1 VSAPTGAGKTAVFEM
16 AMARFFTVDLQANRQ
31 QQRPGVQHQIS
42 QQRKIVYISPSK
54 ALCEERLNDWSTRLM
69 AMNLGISVALVTG
82 DGDPS
87 DAFRDLVSAHVVLTT
102 PEKWDSL
109 TRRWTENF
117 VLFAAFKLVLVDE
130 IHLLADD
137 SRGPCLES
145 ILCRMKTIHRAAAK
159 VRFDQIFVASS
170 R

>member
-1 VSAPTGAGKTAVFEM
+1 M
-16 AMARFFTVDLQANRQ
+16 AIARFFTVDLNANRQ
-31 QQRPGVQHQIS
+31 HHPPNQPPRLS
-42 QQRKIVYISPSK
+42 RQRKIVYISPSK

-69 AMNLGISVALVTG
+69 ATNLGVNIALVTG

-87 DAFRDLVSAHVVLTT
+87 ESYRDLSSAHIILTT

-117 VLFAAFKLVLVDE
+117 VLFASCKLLLLDE
-130 IHLLADD
+130 VHMIADEN
-137 SRGPCLES
+137 RGSCLES
-145 ILCRMKTIHRAAAK
+145 VICRMKTIHRAAAN
-159 VRFDQIFVASS
+159 VRLGQGFIDTS